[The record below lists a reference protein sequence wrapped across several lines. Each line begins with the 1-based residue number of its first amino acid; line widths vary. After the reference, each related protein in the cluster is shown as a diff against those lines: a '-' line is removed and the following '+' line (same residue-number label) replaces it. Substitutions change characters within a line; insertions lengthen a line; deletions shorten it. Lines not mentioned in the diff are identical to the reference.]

1 MQTLTNHHQ
10 WIVQVL
16 DIRMMYSLWGF
27 YSPVSSTLAQI
38 FVCLLDYFYV
48 LKSAG
53 KLRTCAAHFR
63 IRYWMCCF
71 SHLVWVHVPVES
83 CNSENSQHWHCRPFV
98 SHLCRYSTRSRLP
111 KSLSQAT
118 PLRDSVLS
126 CMLLECQ
133 FRVLLRNWTINLCYS
148 VAHTSSDC
156 TSFEPTLNFCN
167 FFLWFCCCLS
177 GLGNNN

>member
-1 MQTLTNHHQ
+1 MRLRWRCRRRSVKVSTDNKLNVLFLTPN
-10 WIVQVL
+10 
-16 DIRMMYSLWGF
+16 IR
-27 YSPVSSTLAQI
+27 
-38 FVCLLDYFYV
+38 
-48 LKSAG
+48 
-53 KLRTCAAHFR
+53 
-63 IRYWMCCF
+63 
-71 SHLVWVHVPVES
+71 VHVPVES
-83 CNSENSQHWHCRPFV
+83 CYNENSQHWHCRPFV

-133 FRVLLRNWTINLCYS
+133 FRVLLRNWTIDLCYS

-167 FFLWFCCCLS
+167 FFCSFVV
-177 GLGNNN
+177 